1 MKFITPW
8 SKIICFATCLAVV
21 GCNDNS
27 TTANSA
33 QDADQATTQI
43 DVIETKIQP
52 LALEEDTVQTRYG
65 KLEIVRS
72 QPDMPPDTLNL
83 DGKQILRQEAFYLS
97 LHQYITQNDRDIVMV
112 GSNCGGTGCPE
123 NQFYLVILD
132 KDAQPVV
139 LTKDNFI
146 AYPDDVKVKADGKDV
161 IIDLGFETGKH
172 KIATLK
178 DKEVQ
183 ITLQDAPKTFLGEDD
198 CQWLHKEALG
208 GCLEYRESNT
218 KCTDPQSEFSGYLS
232 RGVAALANYPGFGQ
246 DAFKK
251 FCFTTCD
258 TSKRSDYALF
268 AKEVCSK

>member
-1 MKFITPW
+1 MKKGLKIMVLIVLLCPAISTKAQNVLIDGELRPRTEFQDGFKTPVLK
-8 SKIICFATCLAVV
+8 SNAPGFFTSERTRL
-21 GCNDNS
+21 GLTFS
-27 TTANSA
+27 TGLLTA
-33 QDADQATTQI
+33 
-43 DVIETKIQP
+43 
-52 LALEEDTVQTRYG
+52 
-65 KLEIVRS
+65 
-72 QPDMPPDTLNL
+72 
-83 DGKQILRQEAFYLS
+83 
-97 LHQYITQNDRDIVMV
+97 
-112 GSNCGGTGCPE
+112 
-123 NQFYLVILD
+123 
-132 KDAQPVV
+132 
-139 LTKDNFI
+139 
-146 AYPDDVKVKADGKDV
+146 
-161 IIDLGFETGKH
+161 
-172 KIATLK
+172 
-178 DKEVQ
+178 Q